1 MELDDLKAK
10 WQHESISNAHL
21 NYKSMEQL
29 QTILSGKTAD
39 MITAMKLK
47 YEKIISI
54 MLGGMLVFVLVH
66 PILTD
71 GFTYPGSANG
81 FAKAMFFYLVLIIF
95 YWQKLR
101 NINHLQ
107 LSDHIKERMEQLLQ
121 LLRRNYRTELTF
133 VVLFFVGIIVIGR
146 FFYGKGLQNLDD
158 KGVLIGFPLAI
169 LFSGALIYFISRRY
183 RSHIKELKEYLSAY
197 ENAV

>member
-10 WQHESISNAHL
+10 WQHEAEKNTYITS
-21 NYKSMEQL
+21 KSMEQL

-66 PILTD
+66 PLLTD

-81 FAKAMFFYLVLIIF
+81 FAKAMFFYLILIIF

-107 LSDHIKERMEQLLQ
+107 LSDHLKERMEQLLQ
-121 LLRRNYRTELTF
+121 MLRRNYRTELTF
-133 VVLFFVGIIVIGR
+133 VGLLFIGMIVIGR

-158 KGVLIGFPLAI
+158 RGVLIGFPLAI
-169 LFSGALIYFISRRY
+169 LFSGAMIYFIVRRY
-183 RSHIKELKEYLSAY
+183 RCQINELKQYLAEYK
-197 ENAV
+197 NAE

>member
-10 WQHESISNAHL
+10 WQHESICNAHL

-81 FAKAMFFYLVLIIF
+81 FAKAMFFYLVLLIF

-107 LSDHIKERMEQLLQ
+107 LSDHLKERMEQLLQ
-121 LLRRNYRTELTF
+121 LMRRNYRTELTF

-146 FFYGKGLQNLDD
+146 FFYGKGFQNLDD

>member
-1 MELDDLKAK
+1 MELDELKAK
-10 WQHESISNAHL
+10 WQHESIYNAQI

-39 MITAMKLK
+39 MITSMKLK

-66 PILTD
+66 PLLTD

-81 FAKAMFFYLVLIIF
+81 FAKAMFFYLILIIF

-107 LSDHIKERMEQLLQ
+107 LSDHLKERMEQLLQ
-121 LLRRNYRTELTF
+121 MMRRNYRTELTF
-133 VVLFFVGIIVIGR
+133 VGLFFIGMIVIGR

-158 KGVLIGFPLAI
+158 RGVLIGLPLAI